1 MRSDGRNFD
10 QMREIRIVTDFILY
24 PEGSVLVEFGNTKVI
39 CNVSFSEG
47 VPPFLKGTKSGW
59 ITAEYQMLP
68 RSTHQRNQRESIK
81 GKLSGRTQEISRLI
95 GRSIRAAVDLT
106 KIGEMTCIIDCD
118 VIQADGGTRTAS
130 VSGAY
135 IALCLAV
142 KKLLNEG
149 ILAENPIVNQVAAI
163 SVGLIDNNIM
173 LDLNYEEDSHAQTD
187 LNIVGTSD
195 GKIIEIQG
203 TAEQEPFDSDTLNEM
218 LKIGLR
224 GIKNISEIQNRVLE
238 RID

>member
-10 QMREIRIVTDFILY
+10 QMREIRVVTDFILY

>member
-130 VSGAY
+130 ISGAY

-149 ILAENPIVNQVAAI
+149 FLAENPIVNQVAAV
-163 SVGLIDNNIM
+163 SVGLVDNNIM

>member
-238 RID
+238 SID

>member
-149 ILAENPIVNQVAAI
+149 FLAENPIVNQVAAV
-163 SVGLIDNNIM
+163 SVGLVDNNIM

>member
-68 RSTHQRNQRESIK
+68 RLTHQRNQRESIK

-130 VSGAY
+130 ISGAY

-149 ILAENPIVNQVAAI
+149 FLAENPIVNQVAAI
-163 SVGLIDNNIM
+163 SVGLVDNNIM

>member
-149 ILAENPIVNQVAAI
+149 FLAENPIVNQVAAI
-163 SVGLIDNNIM
+163 SVGLVDNNIM
-173 LDLNYEEDSHAQTD
+173 LDLNYEEDSRAQTD

-238 RID
+238 SID

>member
-24 PEGSVLVEFGNTKVI
+24 PEGSVLIEFGNTKVI
-39 CNVSFSEG
+39 CNATFSEG
-47 VPPFLKGTKSGW
+47 VPPFLRGSNSGW

-95 GRSIRAAVDLT
+95 GRSMRAAVDLS
-106 KIGEMTCIIDCD
+106 KLGEITCIIDCD

-130 VSGAY
+130 ITGAY
-135 IALCLAV
+135 VALCLAV

-149 ILAENPIVNQVAAI
+149 VLSENPIINQIAAV
-163 SVGLIDNNIM
+163 SVGVVDNNIL
-173 LDLNYEEDSHAQTD
+173 LDLNYDEDSNAKTD
-187 LNIVGTSD
+187 LNIVATAE

-203 TAEQEPFDSDTLNEM
+203 TAEQEPFDFDTLNQM
-218 LKIGLR
+218 VKMGLK
-224 GIKNISEIQNRVLE
+224 GIKTISEVQNRVLE
-238 RID
+238 ALI

>member
-130 VSGAY
+130 ISGAY

-149 ILAENPIVNQVAAI
+149 FLAENPIVNQVAAV

>member
-173 LDLNYEEDSHAQTD
+173 LDLNYEEDSRAQTD